1 MMDTIDI
8 TFGDDACDVFAQ
20 QLKDG
25 QRVSAAALLTAMDT
39 LDEAAAEQFL
49 IDLRQRGIIPDL
61 SDLPQHS
68 ADSDA
73 AVRLRREQQ
82 LVKQGDLL
90 SQLEA
95 GDPLRLYLEELAGIP
110 AQGDLAVLAQQLA
123 ADPTDEKTQIK
134 LMNLSLSRVVELAC
148 EYTGNGVLLM
158 DLIQEGSMG
167 LWEGLLTYNSEEID
181 AFRDR
186 WIQWAMSKAILL
198 QAHAAGVGQ
207 KLRQTVE
214 DYRSVD
220 EKLLAELGRNPTL
233 EEIAE
238 GLHID
243 VQEAQMAAQML
254 ENARLLQQVKKP
266 EPEQLPQEED
276 QAVEDTAYFQM
287 RQRIS
292 ELLSSLPP
300 EDAKLLTLR
309 YGLEGGLPLDPQQ
322 VGNRLGLT
330 PEEVV
335 ARESAALAQLRN
347 Q

>member
-1 MMDTIDI
+1 MDTMEI
-8 TFGDDACDVFAQ
+8 TFGDEASEVFAR

-25 QRVSAAALLTAMDT
+25 QVVSAAALLTAMDT
-39 LDEAAAEQFL
+39 LDETAAEEFL
-49 IDLRQRGIIPDL
+49 IRLRQRGILPDL
-61 SDLPQHS
+61 SDLPRYS
-68 ADSDA
+68 ADANA

-82 LVKQGDLL
+82 LAQQGDLR

-95 GDPLRLYLEELAGIP
+95 DDPLALYLEELAGIP
-110 AQGDLAVLAQQLA
+110 AQGDPAVLAQQLVD
-123 ADPTDEKTQIK
+123 DPTDEPTLTA
-134 LMNLSLSRVVELAC
+134 LMNLFLSRVVEIAR
-148 EYTGNGVLLM
+148 EYTGNGVLLL

-167 LWEGLLTYNSEEID
+167 LWEGLADYRGEEIT
-181 AFRDR
+181 AFCDQ
-186 WIQWAMSKAILL
+186 WIRWAMTKAVLL
-198 QAHAAGVGQ
+198 QAHTAGVGQ
-207 KLRQTVE
+207 RLRQMLE

-220 EKLLAELGRNPTL
+220 EKLLAELGRNPTID
-233 EEIAE
+233 EIAE

-243 VQEAQMAAQML
+243 VQEAETAARML
-254 ENARLLQQVKKP
+254 ENARLLQKVKKP
-266 EPEQLPQEED
+266 EPDQLPQEED

-292 ELLSSLPP
+292 ELLSGLSP

-322 VGNRLGLT
+322 TGNRLGLT